1 MCVCVCVCMYVF
13 VCILASVHSK
23 STDGRRL
30 RWLVCVCVLGSGSWG
45 PGGHR
50 KGVVSQGYGGA
61 GVLEAAGQHATVQLV
76 EVHQV
81 DKVCELGGTVVQ
93 AEEHLA
99 LLFILEREG

>member
-1 MCVCVCVCMYVF
+1 M
-13 VCILASVHSK
+13 
-23 STDGRRL
+23 
-30 RWLVCVCVLGSGSWG
+30 
-45 PGGHR
+45 
-50 KGVVSQGYGGA
+50 SQGYGGA